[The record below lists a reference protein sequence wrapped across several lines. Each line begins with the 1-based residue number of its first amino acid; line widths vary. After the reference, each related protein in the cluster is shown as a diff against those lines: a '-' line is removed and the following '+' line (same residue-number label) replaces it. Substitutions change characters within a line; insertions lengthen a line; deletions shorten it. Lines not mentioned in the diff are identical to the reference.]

1 MVGAAIIELLRD
13 LQAKLGVS
21 YVFITHDIAK
31 VRAISDD
38 IVVLYAGRRV
48 ETGSRDALCAP
59 PYHPYS
65 HLLVSSAPEL
75 RAGWLDDA
83 TERCHRPLVPI
94 GERENEAEL
103 CPFLSRCAMRVD
115 GVCNR
120 TARRCAR
127 SATARRCSAIAARR
141 ISRASRRSRSRC
153 RQAARRCSRSGC
165 NARRRSFIAP
175 LAPAIDVAH
184 SVLRQAGKTAMTR
197 VARANTRQLRF

>member
-1 MVGAAIIELLRD
+1 MDLLRE

-83 TERCHRPLVPI
+83 GERCHRPLVPI
-94 GERENEAEL
+94 GASANDTEL
-103 CPFLSRCAMRVD
+103 CSFLPRCAMRVD

-120 TARRCAR
+120 TAPALRTLENGAQVLCHR
-127 SATARRCSAIAARR
+127 SEEDLTRF
-141 ISRASRRSRSRC
+141 
-153 RQAARRCSRSGC
+153 QGE
-165 NARRRSFIAP
+165 P
-175 LAPAIDVAH
+175 LQVGIGPVQPVH
-184 SVLRQAGKTAMTR
+184 P
-197 VARANTRQLRF
+197 

>member
-1 MVGAAIIELLRD
+1 M
-13 LQAKLGVS
+13 S

-83 TERCHRPLVPI
+83 AERCHRPLVPI
-94 GERENEAEL
+94 GASADDAGL

-120 TARRCAR
+120 TAPALRTLDSGAQVLCHR
-127 SATARRCSAIAARR
+127 SEEDLVRF
-141 ISRASRRSRSRC
+141 
-153 RQAARRCSRSGC
+153 QAE
-165 NARRRSFIAP
+165 P
-175 LAPAIDVAH
+175 V
-184 SVLRQAGKTAMTR
+184 QAGVTPVR
-197 VARANTRQLRF
+197 L